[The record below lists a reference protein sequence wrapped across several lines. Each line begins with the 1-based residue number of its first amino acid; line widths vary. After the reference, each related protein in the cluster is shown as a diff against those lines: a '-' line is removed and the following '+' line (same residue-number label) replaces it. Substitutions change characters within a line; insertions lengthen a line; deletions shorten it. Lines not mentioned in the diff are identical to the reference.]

1 DFTPRT
7 QWTLTLLVAG
17 MWLACATIVREHVV
31 RPLQTVS
38 NVLGALRE
46 RDYTL
51 RARGSNPED
60 ALGLLLLELN
70 SLGDDLRAQRL
81 GALEATALLRRVMEE
96 IDVAIFAFDA
106 AHALRL
112 VNRAGAALLGRAP
125 EQLLGRDASSL
136 GLASSLAGDTPRVDA
151 LAFPGRAGRWEV
163 RRGMFRQS
171 GLPHQLLVL
180 TDVSRALS
188 DEERQ
193 AWKRLIRVLSHELN
207 NSLAPIKSIADSLLA
222 LITREPAPPDQRED
236 LRNGLGVIAGRSE
249 SLSRLMAAYARLA
262 RLPPPRLETVAI
274 EDWVRREVA
283 LETRRPV
290 AIRPGPNVTIQADG
304 GQLDQLLINLVRN
317 AEDATLAANG
327 GVEGNTGHLEAVQVV
342 YDPAKVSYETLLWT
356 FWHNIDPFQTDGQAC
371 DTGPNYHTAVFV
383 RGADQRRAASATRQ
397 QIQGRFHR
405 DVATQILT
413 AGAFYAAEEYHQ
425 DYAKKNPVHY
435 GMYRTG
441 CGRDRRL
448 REIWGDEAGKVSAIV
463 PPLRHTER
471 GSGGEVH

>member
-1 DFTPRT
+1 MVSKASPRHERRVFWLALLGGFPALALALGLLWFGDFAPRT

-17 MWLACATIVREHVV
+17 VWLACAAIVREHVT

-38 NVLGALRE
+38 NVLAALRE

-136 GLASSLAGDTPRVDA
+136 GLAGSLAGETPRVDA

-163 RRGMFRQS
+163 RRGMFRQG

-180 TDVSRALS
+180 TDVSRVLS

-222 LITREPAPPDQRED
+222 LISREPVPPDQRDD
-236 LRNGLGVIAGRSE
+236 LRKGLGVIASRSE

-262 RLPPPRLETVAI
+262 RLPPPRLESVAI
-274 EDWVRREVA
+274 DDWVRRVVA
-283 LETRRPV
+283 LETRRQV
-290 AIRPGPNVTIQADG
+290 AVHSGPSVTIQADV

-317 AEDATLAANG
+317 AVDATL
-327 GVEGNTGHLEAVQVV
+327 E
-342 YDPAKVSYETLLWT
+342 
-356 FWHNIDPFQTDGQAC
+356 
-371 DTGPNYHTAVFV
+371 
-383 RGADQRRAASATRQ
+383 
-397 QIQGRFHR
+397 
-405 DVATQILT
+405 
-413 AGAFYAAEEYHQ
+413 AGAVEVGWETRNGQLDVWVRDGGAGLADTANLFVPFYTT
-425 DYAKKNPVHY
+425 KPN
-435 GMYRTG
+435 
-441 CGRDRRL
+441 
-448 REIWGDEAGKVSAIV
+448 
-463 PPLRHTER
+463 
-471 GSGGEVH
+471 GSGIGLALSRQIAEAHGGTLTLSNRAGQRGCEARVSLALKLDNETRMRSLS

>member
-1 DFTPRT
+1 MVSKATPRHERRVFWLALAGGFPAVALALGLLWFGDFTPRT

-17 MWLACATIVREHVV
+17 VWLACAAIVKEHVV

-38 NVLGALRE
+38 NVLAALRE

-70 SLGDDLRAQRL
+70 SLGDDMRAQRL

-96 IDVAIFAFDA
+96 IDVAIFAFDV

-112 VNRAGAALLGRAP
+112 VNRSGAALLGRAP

-136 GLASSLAGDTPRVDA
+136 GLDSSLAGDTPRVDT
-151 LAFPGRAGRWEV
+151 LTFPGRAGRWEV
-163 RRGMFRQS
+163 RRGTFRQG

-180 TDVSRALS
+180 ADVSRALS

-222 LITREPAPPDQRED
+222 LINRKPASTDQRED
-236 LRNGLGVIAGRSE
+236 LRKGLGVIASRSE

-262 RLPPPRLETVAI
+262 RLPPPRLERVAI
-274 EDWVRREVA
+274 QDWVRRVVA

-290 AIRPGPNVTIQADG
+290 AIRPGPNITIQADG

-317 AEDATLAANG
+317 AVDATL
-327 GVEGNTGHLEAVQVV
+327 EGNGAVEVGWEARNGQLDVWVRDEGAGLADTANLFV
-342 YDPAKVSYETLLWT
+342 
-356 FWHNIDPFQTDGQAC
+356 PFYTTKPD
-371 DTGPNYHTAVFV
+371 
-383 RGADQRRAASATRQ
+383 
-397 QIQGRFHR
+397 
-405 DVATQILT
+405 
-413 AGAFYAAEEYHQ
+413 
-425 DYAKKNPVHY
+425 
-435 GMYRTG
+435 
-441 CGRDRRL
+441 
-448 REIWGDEAGKVSAIV
+448 
-463 PPLRHTER
+463 
-471 GSGGEVH
+471 GSGIGLALSRQIAEAHGGTLTLSNQVSGPGCEARMTLPVD

>member
-1 DFTPRT
+1 MQRRPSASRAARCTAGSNGMVSRSAPRHERRVFWLALAGGFPAVALALGLLWFGDFTPRT

-17 MWLACATIVREHVV
+17 VWLACAAIVREHVV

-38 NVLGALRE
+38 NVLAALRE

-112 VNRAGAALLGRAP
+112 VNRSGAALLGRAP
-125 EQLLGRDASSL
+125 EQLLGRDAASL
-136 GLASSLAGDTPRVDA
+136 GLADSLVGDAPRVDT
-151 LAFPGRAGRWEV
+151 LTFPGRAGRWEV
-163 RRGMFRQS
+163 RRGMFRQG

-236 LRNGLGVIAGRSE
+236 LRKGLGVIATRSE

-262 RLPPPRLETVAI
+262 R
-274 EDWVRREVA
+274 
-283 LETRRPV
+283 RPV
-290 AIRPGPNVTIQADG
+290 AVRPGPNVTIQADG

-317 AEDATLAANG
+317 AVDATLDGNGAVEVGWEARNGQLDVWVRDEGAGLADTANLF
-327 GVEGNTGHLEAVQVV
+327 V
-342 YDPAKVSYETLLWT
+342 
-356 FWHNIDPFQTDGQAC
+356 PFYTTKPD
-371 DTGPNYHTAVFV
+371 
-383 RGADQRRAASATRQ
+383 
-397 QIQGRFHR
+397 
-405 DVATQILT
+405 
-413 AGAFYAAEEYHQ
+413 
-425 DYAKKNPVHY
+425 
-435 GMYRTG
+435 
-441 CGRDRRL
+441 
-448 REIWGDEAGKVSAIV
+448 
-463 PPLRHTER
+463 
-471 GSGGEVH
+471 GSGIGLALSRQIAEAHGGTLTLSNRAGQRGCEARVSLALKFDNETRMRSLS

>member
-1 DFTPRT
+1 MSVRRRTRSASHAARCTAGSNGMVSKATPRHERRVFWLALAGGFPAVALALGLLWFGDFTPRT
-7 QWTLTLLVAG
+7 QWTLTILVAG
-17 MWLACATIVREHVV
+17 VWLACAAIVREHVV

-38 NVLGALRE
+38 NVLAALRE

-70 SLGDDLRAQRL
+70 SLGDDMRAQRL

-112 VNRAGAALLGRAP
+112 VNHSGAALLGRAP

-136 GLASSLAGDTPRVDA
+136 GLAGSLAGDAPRVDT
-151 LAFPGRAGRWEV
+151 LTFPGRAGRWEV
-163 RRGMFRQS
+163 RRGTFRQG

-222 LITREPAPPDQRED
+222 LIARDPAPLDQRED
-236 LRNGLGVIAGRSE
+236 LRKGLGVIASRSE

-262 RLPPPRLETVAI
+262 RLPPPRLERVGI
-274 EDWVRREVA
+274 QDWVRRVVA

-290 AIRPGPNVTIQADG
+290 TIRPGPDATIEANG
-304 GQLDQLLINLVRN
+304 AVEVGWESRNGQLDVWVRDEGAGLADTANLFV
-317 AEDATLAANG
+317 
-327 GVEGNTGHLEAVQVV
+327 
-342 YDPAKVSYETLLWT
+342 
-356 FWHNIDPFQTDGQAC
+356 PFYTTKPD
-371 DTGPNYHTAVFV
+371 
-383 RGADQRRAASATRQ
+383 
-397 QIQGRFHR
+397 
-405 DVATQILT
+405 
-413 AGAFYAAEEYHQ
+413 
-425 DYAKKNPVHY
+425 
-435 GMYRTG
+435 
-441 CGRDRRL
+441 
-448 REIWGDEAGKVSAIV
+448 
-463 PPLRHTER
+463 
-471 GSGGEVH
+471 GSGIGLALSRQIAEAHGGTLTLSNRAGQRGCEARVSLALKLDNETRMRSLS

>member
-1 DFTPRT
+1 MVSKATPRHERRVFWLALLGGFPAVALALGLLWFGDFTPRT

-17 MWLACATIVREHVV
+17 VWLACAAIVKEHVV

-38 NVLGALRE
+38 NVLAALRE

-125 EQLLGRDASSL
+125 EQLLGRDAASL
-136 GLASSLAGDTPRVDA
+136 GLASSLAGDTPRVDT

-163 RRGMFRQS
+163 RRGTFRQG

-222 LITREPAPPDQRED
+222 LITREPAARDQRED
-236 LRNGLGVIAGRSE
+236 LRKGLGVIASRSE

-262 RLPPPRLETVAI
+262 RLPAPRLERVAI
-274 EDWVRREVA
+274 QDWVRRVVA

-290 AIRPGPNVTIQADG
+290 AIRDGPNVTIQADG

-317 AEDATLAANG
+317 AVDATLEANG
-327 GVEGNTGHLEAVQVV
+327 AVEVGW
-342 YDPAKVSYETLLWT
+342 ETRNGQLDVWVRDEGAGLADT
-356 FWHNIDPFQTDGQAC
+356 ANLFVPFYTTKPD
-371 DTGPNYHTAVFV
+371 
-383 RGADQRRAASATRQ
+383 
-397 QIQGRFHR
+397 
-405 DVATQILT
+405 
-413 AGAFYAAEEYHQ
+413 
-425 DYAKKNPVHY
+425 
-435 GMYRTG
+435 
-441 CGRDRRL
+441 
-448 REIWGDEAGKVSAIV
+448 
-463 PPLRHTER
+463 
-471 GSGGEVH
+471 GSGIGLALSRQIAEAHGGTLTLSNRAGQRGCEARVSLALKFDNETRMRSLS

>member
-1 DFTPRT
+1 MASKPRHERRVFWLALLGGFPAVALALGLLWFGDYTPRT
-7 QWTLTLLVAG
+7 QWTLTMLVAG
-17 MWLACATIVREHVV
+17 VWLACATIVREHVV

-38 NVLGALRE
+38 NVLAALRE

-106 AHALRL
+106 THALRL
-112 VNRAGAALLGRAP
+112 VNRSGAALLGRAP
-125 EQLLGRDASSL
+125 EQLLGRDAASL
-136 GLASSLAGDTPRVDA
+136 GLAGSLTGDAPRVDT
-151 LAFPGRAGRWEV
+151 LTFPGRAGRWEV
-163 RRGMFRQS
+163 RRGTFRQG

-222 LITREPAPPDQRED
+222 LITRQPAPPDQLED
-236 LRNGLGVIAGRSE
+236 LRKGLGVIASRSE

-262 RLPPPRLETVAI
+262 RLPPPRLESVAI
-274 EDWVRREVA
+274 QDWVRRVAA

-317 AEDATLAANG
+317 AVDATLEAGAVEVGWETRNGQLDVWVRDEGSGLADTANLFVPFYTTKPDGSGIGLALSRQIAEAHG
-327 GVEGNTGHLEAVQVV
+327 GTLTLTNRSGQRGCEARLSLSVTG
-342 YDPAKVSYETLLWT
+342 
-356 FWHNIDPFQTDGQAC
+356 
-371 DTGPNYHTAVFV
+371 V
-383 RGADQRRAASATRQ
+383 RG
-397 QIQGRFHR
+397 
-405 DVATQILT
+405 L
-413 AGAFYAAEEYHQ
+413 
-425 DYAKKNPVHY
+425 
-435 GMYRTG
+435 
-441 CGRDRRL
+441 
-448 REIWGDEAGKVSAIV
+448 
-463 PPLRHTER
+463 
-471 GSGGEVH
+471 